1 MQGSVLS
8 PVSPRS
14 ASPLPALHMEY
25 AVDLFAAPSEAT
37 HNPKRKPPV
46 RQF

>member
-14 ASPLPALHMEY
+14 ASPLPALHMTMQLIY
-25 AVDLFAAPSEAT
+25 LLRRPRRRII
-37 HNPKRKPPV
+37 PKESLP
-46 RQF
+46 

>member
-14 ASPLPALHMEY
+14 ASPLPALHMNMQLIY
-25 AVDLFAAPSEAT
+25 LLAPSEAA

-46 RQF
+46 RQL